1 MDTLHARRTR
11 GAPHSRHTRW
21 LRVALGLLLAVAAS
35 AAAIDVT
42 DEIVVPAQNYLGNGY
57 CFGSAS
63 PNCFDCSGFVNYIY
77 RPHVPDLPRSSRAMA
92 RFGES
97 VGVDQVRPG
106 DLLFFATGPDP
117 GIISHVAIYI
127 GQDSIIHAISD
138 GPERGVT
145 MTPLS
150 ARYWSRRVHS
160 ARRVLALA
168 PPTPTEPAA
177 DTVAPGPAPAPEPA
191 APEPAEPDT
200 AAASD
205 TIRFAKGT
213 YSGGLQDGEPHGSGV
228 LRMNNGDRYEGDFRD
243 GVFHGSGTYTWAD
256 GRSYTG
262 RFDDGAIAES
272 GTRETF
278 LEERSSPWND
288 FDGVVRGD
296 FAAWWEDEQNEFER
310 WKQEQQNY

>member
-1 MDTLHARRTR
+1 MDTLQTWRTR
-11 GAPHSRHTRW
+11 RAPHTRPARSA
-21 LRVALGLLLAVAAS
+21 RVALVLLLAVAAT
-35 AAAIDVT
+35 ATAIDVT
-42 DEIVVPAQNYLGNGY
+42 DEIVAPSQNHLGSGY

-92 RFGES
+92 SFGEAI
-97 VGVDQVRPG
+97 GVDQIRPG

-117 GIISHVAIYI
+117 SIISHVAIYI

-160 ARRVLALA
+160 ARRVLTLA
-168 PPTPTEPAA
+168 PPTPAEPAEPAA
-177 DTVAPGPAPAPEPA
+177 PEPDVPAPAPEPA
-191 APEPAEPDT
+191 GPDT
-200 AAASD
+200 AASSD

-213 YSGGLQDGEPHGSGV
+213 YSGELRDGEPHGSGV
-228 LRMNNGDRYEGDFRD
+228 LRMNNGDRYEGEFRD

-256 GRSYTG
+256 GRSYSG
-262 RFDDGAIAES
+262 RFIDGAIAES
-272 GTRETF
+272 GARETY

-296 FAAWWEDEQNEFER
+296 FAAWWEDEQDEFER

>member
-1 MDTLHARRTR
+1 MSMTVEGESTLHTLHIRP
-11 GAPHSRHTRW
+11 APHARLGRPSRSAAA
-21 LRVALGLLLAVAAS
+21 ALILLLTVAAS
-35 AAAIDVT
+35 ATAIDVT
-42 DEIVVPAQNYLGNGY
+42 DEIVAPAQNYLGSGY

-63 PNCFDCSGFVNYIY
+63 PSCFDCSGFVNYIY

-92 RFGES
+92 RFGEAI
-97 VGVDQVRPG
+97 GVDQVRPG

-117 GIISHVAIYI
+117 NIISHVAIYI

-150 ARYWSRRVHS
+150 AGYWTRRVHS
-160 ARRVLALA
+160 ARRVLTLA
-168 PPTPTEPAA
+168 PPTPAE
-177 DTVAPGPAPAPEPA
+177 PAPAEPT
-191 APEPAEPDT
+191 PAEP
-200 AAASD
+200 SD

-213 YSGGLQDGEPHGSGV
+213 YSGELRDGEPHGTGV
-228 LRMNNGDRYEGDFRD
+228 LRMNNGDRYEGEFRD

-262 RFDDGAIAES
+262 RFVDGAIAES

-296 FAAWWEDEQNEFER
+296 FAAWWEDEQNAFEQ

>member
-1 MDTLHARRTR
+1 MRTLHMGPARL
-11 GAPHSRHTRW
+11 AAA
-21 LRVALGLLLAVAAS
+21 ALVLLLSVAAP
-35 AAAIDVT
+35 ATAIDVT
-42 DEIVVPAQNYLGNGY
+42 DEIVAPAQNYLGSGY
-57 CFGSAS
+57 CFGSAN

-77 RPHVPDLPRSSRAMA
+77 RPHVPELPRSSRAMS
-92 RFGES
+92 RFGEAID
-97 VGVDQVRPG
+97 VDQVRPG

-117 GIISHVAIYI
+117 SIISHVAIYI

-160 ARRVLALA
+160 ARRVLTLA
-168 PPTPTEPAA
+168 PPIPAEPTPA
-177 DTVAPGPAPAPEPA
+177 DPAPETAEPEPA
-191 APEPAEPDT
+191 AS
-200 AAASD
+200 SD

-213 YSGGLQDGEPHGSGV
+213 YTGELLDGEPHGTGV
-228 LRMNNGDRYEGDFRD
+228 LRMNNGDRYEGQFRD

-262 RFDDGAIAES
+262 RFVDGEIAES
-272 GTRETF
+272 GARETY

-296 FAAWWEDEQNEFER
+296 FAAWWEDEQNAFEQ